1 MTHAL
6 NRTFLMAL
14 VFALGCGDDDG
25 TTPPRDGGPPRVDGG
40 GGDDDAGGGDE
51 DAGEP
56 VDAGEA
62 PAGMCTNASDM
73 TAVTR
78 TNYGTAMDQSYGD
91 VVTDCAVMC
100 FLDPATMSEPEFSP
114 CARDC
119 VDEDTMMSASNGCRD
134 CYVAR
139 AGCAAMNCAIPCLDG
154 GDDCTMCQCEND
166 CVSNF
171 VTCSGLPDD
180 SCDP

>member
-40 GGDDDAGGGDE
+40 GGGDDAGGGDE

-56 VDAGEA
+56 GDAGET
-62 PAGMCTNASDM
+62 PAGMCTNAPDLA
-73 TAVTR
+73 AVMR
-78 TNYGTAMDQSYGD
+78 MNYGDGMDQTYGD
-91 VVTDCAVMC
+91 IVTDCATGCYLGGMMTE
-100 FLDPATMSEPEFSP
+100 PAFST
-114 CARDC
+114 CTREC
-119 VDEDTMMSASNGCRD
+119 VDDDTMMSATTGCRD

-139 AGCAAMNCAIPCLDG
+139 AICAVANCAAACLATEEM
-154 GDDCTMCQCEND
+154 CTMCQCEND

-171 VTCSGLPDD
+171 NTCSGLGDD
-180 SCDP
+180 ACDP